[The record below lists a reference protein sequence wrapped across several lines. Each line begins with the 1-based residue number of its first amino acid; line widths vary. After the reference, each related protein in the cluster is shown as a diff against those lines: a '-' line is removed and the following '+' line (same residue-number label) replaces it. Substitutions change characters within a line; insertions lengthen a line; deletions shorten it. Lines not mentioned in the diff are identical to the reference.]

1 MCKERIAA
9 EQAVRDRIL
18 LMRLE
23 GNRIR
28 HAGEGQLRSIEFTQP
43 HAIEPPVVVFLNLLD
58 AGRVGQQPRPEF
70 IAQLLLLHLCL
81 CRKLRI
87 DNGLIGTFR
96 DRHSHLRIALVEALL
111 DQIVCCLPSRCILRF
126 CRKLIGQS
134 LCFRD
139 LPCACFLYIV
149 NMHIPQSDGLDELFN
164 IRGFEPRRTQSYAD
178 LADLD
183 VLRQNRL

>member
-1 MCKERIAA
+1 M
-9 EQAVRDRIL
+9 
-18 LMRLE
+18 
-23 GNRIR
+23 
-28 HAGEGQLRSIEFTQP
+28 
-43 HAIEPPVVVFLNLLD
+43 
-58 AGRVGQQPRPEF
+58 
-70 IAQLLLLHLCL
+70 
-81 CRKLRI
+81 
-87 DNGLIGTFR
+87 IGTFR
-96 DRHSHLRIALVEALL
+96 DRYSYLRIALVEALL

-183 VLRQNRL
+183 VLRQNRLQRILISPGALQPHIP